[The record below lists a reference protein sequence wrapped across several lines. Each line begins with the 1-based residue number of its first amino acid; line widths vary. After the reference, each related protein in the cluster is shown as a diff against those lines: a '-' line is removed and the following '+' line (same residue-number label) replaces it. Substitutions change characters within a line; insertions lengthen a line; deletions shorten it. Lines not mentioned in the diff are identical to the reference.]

1 MMMKKNIKRNIF
13 WLILLLIGSL
23 WVITNNQKKL
33 EYKKIQGSIFG
44 TIYAITYQS
53 DLDIKEDVTQELN
66 RFDYSLSPFKEQSI
80 ISKVNRNEKV
90 ELDSLFINVF
100 NRSQEIS
107 KLSQGAFDIT
117 VAPLVNAWG
126 FGFKKG
132 EFPDS
137 IMIDSL
143 LQHTGFQK
151 VRLINNTI
159 IKDDPNIILNASAI
173 AKGYA
178 VDIIGDLLDSKNI
191 KNYMID
197 IGGEVLAKGKNAKG
211 LPWRIGINKPIDD
224 ALATNQEIELVINIE
239 NKGIATSGNY
249 RNFYIKDGKK
259 YAHTIHP
266 KTGYPVQHNILAA
279 TVLADDCMTADALAT
294 TFMVLGLDESLKLLT
309 QLDGI
314 EACFIYTDDTDN
326 YKIYLTEGMKSLTE
340 HY

>member
-80 ISKVNRNEKV
+80 ISKVNRNEDV

-117 VAPLVNAWG
+117 VAPLVNASG

-191 KNYMID
+191 TNYMID

-309 QLDGI
+309 QLDEI

>member
-80 ISKVNRNEKV
+80 ISKVNRNEDV

-191 KNYMID
+191 TNYMID

>member
-191 KNYMID
+191 TNYMID

-224 ALATNQEIELVINIE
+224 ALATNKEIELVINIE